1 MTNIDVMKYREL
13 IQFEPINEVV
23 KFSRLE
29 EEDYRKSLVRNFVF
43 SKDYEKT
50 IIPRICENLDYTQT
64 YRPFQ
69 KDLFSS
75 FDTFGLQIVGNY
87 GTGKSHL
94 MSLVSLIA
102 ENPEYLPLVSN
113 DNAKAALESIAGKY
127 KIVRFE
133 LGNNQELWDIICYQV
148 DKKLREFGVDYSIAA
163 DNSLEAYAKKLENM
177 MSCFEEK
184 FPDKGLIIIIDEM
197 LSYLKGRSEPG
208 KLNRDLAVLQALG
221 QYSDHS
227 KFRMMFGVQEMIYN
241 APEFQFAAEMLQK
254 VNDRYIDITITKQD
268 VQFVVQHRLL
278 KKTDAQKGQISEHL
292 SKFTEYFTDLHANF
306 NDYVELYPVNPTY
319 FDNFSQIKI
328 GKAQREVLKTL
339 TQKFQS
345 ILDDDVPSAA
355 PGLICYDSYWDD
367 LKASDMQTDPDI
379 RKITEVMST
388 VHQKIDE
395 NYTGIRAKK
404 APLAKRIANACA
416 IKILQDSLQKQ
427 NGISAE
433 NLVDDLCYLDA
444 TCIDREMLLDV
455 ISTTAKQIITA
466 TQGQYFEKS
475 ETNQEFH
482 LRIEGGVNYEQKVKD
497 FASQMNDAVKDAH
510 FFNFLV
516 EYLPIEVEQYR
527 REFKI
532 FKHKID
538 WKSHKTMLDGYI
550 FMGNPAERSTTH
562 PEQNFYIYFMPIFNK
577 EAMAHGD
584 EADSIYVQMDKV
596 SDEMKDLLGL
606 WAAAEALIKG
616 VDSSQ
621 KGFYEQLKKSYA
633 DKLKPI
639 FEKEFREKTE
649 IVYQGQIQNITPGMM
664 VGGSKEQIISNI
676 ASTLLEDYF
685 CNKLPNYPKFTLL
698 QQPLTSDN
706 IANMLKGA
714 RQKIANPLVA
724 NRNSEAILAGLG
736 LLSENQLSVTNSI
749 YANSI
754 KAMLEA
760 KGEGQVLNRDEII
773 YQFWEA
779 DYRSKDFDIDASFEF
794 LVLAAMVALGEI
806 EIDYP
811 GGKNINA
818 INLKEIVDITPD
830 YAYSFSHIKRPAGMN
845 IPAVKELFK
854 GITGKDMSSQLEN
867 PEAYAQLVTDAKTL
881 ASKVVTLDNK
891 IKHGLMI
898 DDQEVLAPLTASSM
912 SAKFIALAGL
922 CDKVQAYN
930 TPARM
935 RNLPWSVEQL
945 QGVFAAIP
953 MMTDAENALKFQEEF
968 KHKVSYLNQAKQY
981 IADDDFKREIDESIA
996 KLAEKA
1002 QSIGNDTIINA
1013 YKAELDKLA
1022 ERYAEWYVSE
1032 YERLHINEFELNKK
1046 NLIQRSDANIV
1057 CGAAYGEDFI
1067 TIKSQYIAW
1076 EDKMSMLTLKQS
1088 YVNKQSVLN
1097 VPYQN
1102 FNPLNF
1108 IGKTLPKLEDL
1119 KTELD
1124 EIYAAVDKSLHEIL
1138 SDQNLLNNA
1147 ADALDDSEKK
1157 LVEKFKNDSTTAQN
1171 VNKIISI
1178 IQKLHKGINKI
1189 EITEQDIRD
1198 VLNRP
1203 MTPEDAI
1210 KALTNLIKSKSFGA
1224 SADTTRIILK

>member
-1 MTNIDVMKYREL
+1 MIYRDL

-29 EEDYRKSLVRNFVF
+29 EADYRKSLVKNFVF
-43 SKDYEKT
+43 SKAYEET

-64 YRPFQ
+64 FRPFQ
-69 KDLFSS
+69 KDLFSG

-102 ENPEYLPLVSN
+102 EDADFLSLVSN
-113 DNAKAALESIAGKY
+113 EKAKEALEHIAGKY

-133 LGNNQELWDIICYQV
+133 LGNDQELWDIICYQI
-148 DKKLREFGVDYSIAA
+148 DKKLKEFGVDYSITA
-163 DNSLEAYAKKLENM
+163 DTSLDQYAVKLAKMMAHFEAKYA
-177 MSCFEEK
+177 
-184 FPDKGLIIIIDEM
+184 DKGLIIIIDEM

-227 KFRMMFGVQEMIYN
+227 KFRMIFGVQEMIYN

-254 VNDRYIDITITKQD
+254 VNDRYIDIAITKQD

-278 KKTDAQKGQISEHL
+278 KKTDAQKDQIRTHL
-292 SKFTEYFTDLHANF
+292 NKFTEFFTDLHANF
-306 NDYVELYPVNPTY
+306 EEYVELFPVNPTY
-319 FDNFSQIKI
+319 FDNFSLIKI

-339 TQKFQS
+339 TQKFQA
-345 ILDDDVPSAA
+345 ILDEDVPTVA

-388 VHQKIDE
+388 VHQKIEE
-395 NYTGIRAKK
+395 NFTGVRAKK

-427 NGISAE
+427 NGVSAE

-444 TCIDREMLLDV
+444 TCIDRGMLLEV
-455 ISTTAKQIITA
+455 IGATAKQIITA

-497 FASQMNDAVKDAH
+497 FAAQMSDSTKDAH

-577 EAMAHGD
+577 ESMTHGD
-584 EADSIYVQMDKV
+584 EADSIYVQLDKV
-596 SDEMKDLLGL
+596 SDEMKELLGW
-606 WAAAEALIKG
+606 WAASEALIKS

-621 KGFYEQLKKSYA
+621 RGFYEQLKKQYA

-639 FEKEFREKTE
+639 FEREFREKTE
-649 IVYQGQIQNITPGMM
+649 IIYQGTKQNITPSMM

-685 CNKLPNYPKFTLL
+685 CAQLPNYPKFSLL
-698 QQPLTSDN
+698 QSPLTSEN

-714 RQKIANPLVA
+714 RQKIANPQIA

-736 LLSENQLSVTNSI
+736 LLSENQLSVENSI

-754 KAMLEA
+754 KSLLEN

-773 YQFWEA
+773 YQFWES
-779 DYRSKDFDIDASFEF
+779 DYRSKDFNIDAAFEF
-794 LVLAAMVALGEI
+794 LVLGAMVALGEI

-818 INLKEIVDITPD
+818 TNIKEIVDITPD
-830 YAYSFSHIKRPAGMN
+830 YAYSFSHIKKPVGMN
-845 IPAVKELFK
+845 IPAVKALFL
-854 GITGKDMSSQLEN
+854 GITGKDMSAQLDN
-867 PEAYAQLVTDAKTL
+867 PATYAQLVADAKTL
-881 ASKVVTLDNK
+881 ASKVITLDSK
-891 IKHGLMI
+891 IKHGLSI
-898 DDQEVLAPLTASSM
+898 DGQEVLPSLTATSM

-922 CDKVQAYN
+922 CDKIQSYN
-930 TPARM
+930 TAARM
-935 RNLPWSVEQL
+935 RHLPWSAQQL
-945 QGVFAAIP
+945 QGVFEAIP
-953 MMTDAENALKFQEEF
+953 MIADAEKALKFTDEF

-981 IADDDFKREIDESIA
+981 IADEAFKKEIDEAIE
-996 KLAEKA
+996 KLATKA
-1002 QSIGNDTIINA
+1002 QSIGNDAIINA
-1013 YKAELDKLA
+1013 YKAELEALA
-1022 ERYAEWYVSE
+1022 DRYAEWYISE
-1032 YERLHINEFELNKK
+1032 YDRVHINEFELNKK
-1046 NLIQRSDANIV
+1046 NIILNSDANSV
-1057 CGAAYGEDFI
+1057 CDAAYNQDFI
-1067 TIKSQYIAW
+1067 SVRAQYIAW

-1088 YVNKQSVLN
+1088 LVNKQSVLN

-1108 IGKTLPKLEDL
+1108 INKTLPKLEDL
-1119 KTELD
+1119 SAELD
-1124 EIYAAVDKSLHEIL
+1124 EIYNAIDKSLHEIL
-1138 SDQNLLNNA
+1138 SDQNLLTNA
-1147 ADALDDSEKK
+1147 ADALDEGEKK
-1157 LVEKFKNDSTTAQN
+1157 MVEKFKDQQTTGAN
-1171 VNKIISI
+1171 VAKIISI
-1178 IQKLHKGINKI
+1178 INKLHKGINKI

-1210 KALTNLIKSKSFGA
+1210 KALTQLIKSRSFGA
-1224 SADTTRIILK
+1224 NSDITRIILK

>member
-1 MTNIDVMKYREL
+1 MKYRD
-13 IQFEPINEVV
+13 IIKFDPINEVV
-23 KFSRLE
+23 KFSRLGE
-29 EEDYRKSLVRNFVF
+29 ENYRTSLVRNFVF

-64 YRPFQ
+64 YRPFH
-69 KDLFSS
+69 KDS
-75 FDTFGLQIVGNY
+75 FRGFDSFGLQIVGNY

-94 MSLVSLIA
+94 MSLISLIA
-102 ENPEYLPLVSN
+102 ETPDYLTLVSN
-113 DNAKAALESIAGKY
+113 YNAKKTLQAIAGKY

-133 LGNNQELWDIICYQV
+133 LGNNQELWDIVCYQI
-148 DKKLREFGVDYSIAA
+148 DKRLHEFGVDYSIAA
-163 DNSLEAYAKKLENM
+163 DTSLDQYAMKLAKMMAHFEA
-177 MSCFEEK
+177 K
-184 FPDKGLIIIIDEM
+184 FPDKGLLVIIDEM

-241 APEFQFAAEMLQK
+241 AAEFQFAAEMLQK

-268 VQFVVQHRLL
+268 VQYVVQHRLL
-278 KKTDAQKGQISEHL
+278 KKTDDQKDLIRKHL
-292 SKFTEYFTDLHANF
+292 NKFTGYFSDLHANF
-306 NDYVELYPVNPTY
+306 EYYVELYPVNPSY
-319 FDNFSQIKI
+319 FDNFSLIKI

-345 ILDDDVPSAA
+345 ILDDEIPEIA

-395 NYTGIRAKK
+395 NFIGARAKK

-427 NGISAE
+427 NGVSAE

-444 TCIDREMLLDV
+444 TCIDRDMLVDV
-455 ISTTAKQIITA
+455 ISTTAMQIITA

-532 FKHKID
+532 FKHKIN

-577 EAMAHGD
+577 DSMTHGD
-584 EADSIYVQMDKV
+584 EADSIYVQLDQV
-596 SDEMKDLLGL
+596 SDEMKELLGY
-606 WAAAEALIKG
+606 WSASEALIKS

-621 KGFYEQLKKSYA
+621 KVFYEQLKKSYA
-633 DKLKPI
+633 GKLRPI
-639 FEKEFREKTE
+639 FERDFREKTK
-649 IVYQGQIQNITPGMM
+649 IVYQGQLQNITPSMM

-685 CNKLPNYPKFTLL
+685 CSKLPNYPKFTLL
-698 QQPLTSDN
+698 QQPLTPEN
-706 IANMLKGA
+706 LANMLKGA

-736 LLSENQLSVTNSI
+736 LLSDNQLSMSNSI
-749 YANSI
+749 YAKSI
-754 KAMLEA
+754 KDRLEA

-773 YQFWEA
+773 YQFWES
-779 DYRSKDFDIDASFEF
+779 DYRSKDFDIDAAFEF
-794 LVLAAMVALGEI
+794 LVLATMVSLGEI

-818 INLKEIVDITPD
+818 TNIKEIVDITPE
-830 YAYSFSHIKRPAGMN
+830 YAYSFSHIKKPRGMN
-845 IPAVKELFK
+845 VPAVKALFL
-854 GITGKDMSSQLEN
+854 GITGKDMSSQLQN
-867 PEAYAQLVTDAKTL
+867 PEAYAQLVTDAKAL

-891 IKHGLMI
+891 IKNGLMI
-898 DDQEVLAPLTASSM
+898 DGQEVLPRLTASQM
-912 SAKFIALAGL
+912 SAKFSALAGL
-922 CDKVQAYN
+922 CDKVQSYN
-930 TPARM
+930 TPAKM
-935 RNLPWSVEQL
+935 RNLPWSAEQL
-945 QGVFAAIP
+945 QGVFTAIP
-953 MMTDAENALKFQEEF
+953 MMSDAEKALKFQEEF
-968 KHKVSYLNQAKQY
+968 QHRVSYLNQAKQY
-981 IADDDFKREIDESIA
+981 IADERFKKEIDDAIG
-996 KLAEKA
+996 KLATKA
-1002 QSIGNDTIINA
+1002 ESIGNDCVINA
-1013 YKAELDKLA
+1013 YKSELEALA
-1022 ERYAEWYVSE
+1022 DRYADWYIAE
-1032 YERLHINEFELNKK
+1032 YDRLHINEFEYNKK
-1046 NLIQRSDANIV
+1046 NSILRSDANTV
-1057 CGAAYGEDFI
+1057 CNAAYGEDFI
-1067 TIKSQYIAW
+1067 TVKAQYIAW
-1076 EDKMSMLTLKQS
+1076 EEKMSMLTLKQS
-1088 YVNKQSVLN
+1088 CVNKQSVLN

-1102 FNPLNF
+1102 FNPLNY

-1119 KTELD
+1119 QAELD
-1124 EIYAAVDKSLHEIL
+1124 GIYNAIDKSLHEIL
-1138 SDQNLLNNA
+1138 SDQNLLANA
-1147 ADALDDSEKK
+1147 ADALDASEKK
-1157 LVEKFKNDSTTAQN
+1157 LVEKFKNDTTTGQN
-1171 VNKIISI
+1171 VNQIISI
-1178 IQKLHKGINKI
+1178 IRKLHRGINKI
-1189 EITEQDIRD
+1189 VITEQDIRD

-1210 KALTNLIKSKSFGA
+1210 RALSNLIKSKSFG
-1224 SADTTRIILK
+1224 SNADITRIILK

>member
-1 MTNIDVMKYREL
+1 MKYKEL

-69 KDLFSS
+69 KDLFSG

-102 ENPEYLPLVSN
+102 ENKDYLPLISN
-113 DNAKAALESIAGKY
+113 ESAKEALGAIAGKY
-127 KIVRFE
+127 KIIRFE
-133 LGNNQELWDIICYQV
+133 LGNDQELWDIICYQI
-148 DKKLREFGVDYSIAA
+148 DKRLKDFGVNYSILA
-163 DNSLEAYAKKLENM
+163 DTSLDQYSVKLAKM
-177 MSCFEEK
+177 MAHFE
-184 FPDKGLIIIIDEM
+184 DKYPEHGLIIIIDEM

-227 KFRMMFGVQEMIYN
+227 KFRMIFGVQEQIYN

-268 VQFVVQHRLL
+268 VQYVVQHRLL
-278 KKTDAQKGQISEHL
+278 KKTDGQKEQIRQHL
-292 SKFTEYFTDLHANF
+292 AKYVEFFTDLHSNF
-306 NDYVELYPVNPTY
+306 EEYVELYPVNPSY

-345 ILDDDVPSAA
+345 ILDDEVPSDA
-355 PGLICYDSYWDD
+355 PGLICYDSYWND

-379 RKITEVMST
+379 RRITEIMST
-388 VHQKIDE
+388 VHQKIDD
-395 NYTGIRAKK
+395 NFTGIRARK

-427 NGISAE
+427 NGVSSE

-444 TCIDREMLLDV
+444 TCIDRSMLMDV
-455 ISTTAKQIITA
+455 IDTTAKQIITA

-475 ETNQEFH
+475 ETNQEYH

-497 FASQMNDAVKDAH
+497 FASQMSDSIKDAH

-577 EAMAHGD
+577 EAMAHAN
-584 EADSIYVQMDKV
+584 EPDSIYVHLDKV
-596 SDEMKDLLGL
+596 SDEMKELIGL
-606 WAAAEALIKG
+606 WAASEALIKS
-616 VDSSQ
+616 VDTSQ
-621 KGFYEQLKKSYA
+621 KSFYMQLKKSYA
-633 DKLKPI
+633 DKLKPV
-639 FEKEFREKTE
+639 FEREFRDKTE
-649 IVYQGQIQNITPGMM
+649 IYYQGVIQNISPGML
-664 VGGSKEQIISNI
+664 VGGSKEQVISNI
-676 ASTLLEDYF
+676 ASALLEDYF
-685 CNKLPNYPKFTLL
+685 CNQLPNYPKFTLL
-698 QQPLTSDN
+698 QQPLTSEN
-706 IANMLKGA
+706 IGNMLKGA
-714 RQKIANPLVA
+714 RQKIANPLLA

-736 LLSENQLSVTNSI
+736 LLHENKLSVENSI
-749 YANSI
+749 YANSL
-754 KAMLEA
+754 KQKLEE
-760 KGEGQVLNRDEII
+760 KGQGQVLNRDEII
-773 YQFWEA
+773 YQFWES
-779 DYRSKDFDIDASFEF
+779 DYRSVDFHIDAAFEF
-794 LVLAAMVALGEI
+794 LVLSTMVALGEI

-818 INLKEIVDITPD
+818 TNIKEIVDITPD
-830 YAYSFSHIKRPAGMN
+830 YAYSFSHIKRPRGMN
-845 IPAVKELFK
+845 VPAVKELFL
-854 GITGKDMSSQLEN
+854 GITGKDMTSQLDN
-867 PEAYAQLVTDAKTL
+867 PESYAQLLHDAKLL
-881 ASKVVTLDNK
+881 ATKVVTLDNK

-898 DDQEVLAPLTASSM
+898 DGKEVLSQADGNAM
-912 SAKFIALAGL
+912 SIKFAALVGL
-922 CDKVQAYN
+922 CDRVQAYN
-930 TPARM
+930 SQAKM
-935 RNLPWSVEQL
+935 RNLPWSAEEL
-945 QGVFAAIP
+945 QGVFSAKALISE
-953 MMTDAENALKFQEEF
+953 AEKYLKFQEEF
-968 KHKVSYLNQAKQY
+968 KIKISYLNQAIQY
-981 IADDDFKREIDESIA
+981 IADKDFESEIEAAINEVG
-996 KLAEKA
+996 EKA
-1002 QSIGNDTIINA
+1002 KYIGNDSVINA
-1013 YKAELDKLA
+1013 YKQKLDALA
-1022 ERYAEWYVSE
+1022 DRYADWYVAE
-1032 YERLHINEFELNKK
+1032 YDRLHINEFEFTK
-1046 NLIQRSDANIV
+1046 
-1057 CGAAYGEDFI
+1057 
-1067 TIKSQYIAW
+1067 KSQIQHSDTKAVCDVAYAQDFLTVKAQYIEW
-1076 EDKMSMLTLKQS
+1076 ERKMSMLTIKQS
-1088 YVNKQSVLN
+1088 HVTKANVLN

-1102 FNPLNF
+1102 FNPKSYQNQ
-1108 IGKTLPKLEDL
+1108 TLPKLEDL
-1119 KTELD
+1119 KNELD
-1124 EIYAAVDKSLHEIL
+1124 EIYNAIDKSLHEIL
-1138 SDQNLLNNA
+1138 TDQNLLNNA
-1147 ADALDDSEKK
+1147 ADALEDSEKK
-1157 LVEKFKNDSTTAQN
+1157 LVEKYKSEQTTAQN
-1171 VNKIISI
+1171 VEKIIKI
-1178 IQKLHKGINKI
+1178 IHKLHKGIKKI
-1189 EITEQDIRD
+1189 EITEQDIRE

-1210 KALTNLIKSKSFGA
+1210 KALTKMIKDKSFGA
-1224 SADTTRIILK
+1224 NSDITRIILK

>member
-1 MTNIDVMKYREL
+1 MKYRDI

-23 KFSRLE
+23 KFSRLD

-50 IIPRICENLDYTQT
+50 IIPRICENLDYTQV

-69 KDLFSS
+69 KDRSKGFE
-75 FDTFGLQIVGNY
+75 TFGLQIVGNY

-102 ENPEYLPLVSN
+102 ENPDYLSLVSN
-113 DNAKAALESIAGKY
+113 VNAKSALEAIAGKY

-148 DKKLREFGVDYSIAA
+148 DKKLKEYGVEYSITA
-163 DNSLEAYAKKLENM
+163 DTSLDQYAVKLAKM
-177 MSCFEEK
+177 MAHFESK

-278 KKTDAQKGQISEHL
+278 KKTDAQKEQIRGHL
-292 SKFTEYFTDLHANF
+292 NKFTEYFTDLHSNF
-306 NDYVELYPVNPTY
+306 ENYVELYPVNPSY

-339 TQKFQS
+339 TQKFQA
-345 ILDDDVPSAA
+345 ILDDEVPANA

-367 LKASDMQTDPDI
+367 LKSSDMQTDPDI

-395 NYTGIRAKK
+395 NFTGIRIKK
-404 APLAKRIANACA
+404 VSLAKRIANACA
-416 IKILQDSLQKQ
+416 IKILQDSLLKQ

-433 NLVDDLCYLDA
+433 NLVDDLCYLDS
-444 TCIDREMLLDV
+444 TCINREMLLDV

-475 ETNQEFH
+475 ETNQEYH

-497 FASQMNDAVKDAH
+497 FAVQMSDSIKDAH

-516 EYLPIEVEQYR
+516 EYLPIEQEQYR

-562 PEQNFYIYFMPIFNK
+562 PEQKFYIYFMPIFNK
-577 EAMAHGD
+577 ASMQHGD
-584 EADSIYVQMDKV
+584 EPDSIYVKLDKV
-596 SDEMKDLLGL
+596 SEEMKELLGW

-621 KGFYEQLKKSYA
+621 KGFYVQLKKSYA
-633 DKLKPI
+633 EKLMPI

-685 CNKLPNYPKFTLL
+685 CAKLPNYPKFTLL

-706 IANMLKGA
+706 LANMLKGA
-714 RQKIANPLVA
+714 RQKIANPLIA

-736 LLSENQLSVTNSI
+736 LLQENQLSISNSI

-754 KAMLEA
+754 KNQLEA
-760 KGEGQVLNRDEII
+760 KGNGQVLNRDEII
-773 YQFWEA
+773 YQFWES
-779 DYRSKDFDIDASFEF
+779 DYRSKDFDIDAAFEF
-794 LVLAAMVALGEI
+794 LVLGAMVSLGEI

-818 INLKEIVDITPD
+818 TNIKDIIDVTPD
-830 YAYSFSHIKRPAGMN
+830 YAYSFSHVKRPRGMN
-845 IPAVKELFK
+845 VPAVKTLFL
-854 GITGKDMSSQLEN
+854 GITGKDMSSQLQN
-867 PEAYAQLVTDAKTL
+867 PEAYAQLVTAAKAL
-881 ASKVVTLDNK
+881 ASKVITIDNK
-891 IKHGLMI
+891 IKNGLKI
-898 DDQEVLAPLTASSM
+898 DGQEVLSSYDAATM
-912 SAKFIALAGL
+912 SAKFVVLAGL
-922 CDKVQAYN
+922 CDKIQAYN

-935 RNLPWSVEQL
+935 RNLPWSAEQL
-945 QGVFAAIP
+945 QTVFAAIP
-953 MMTDAENALKFQEEF
+953 MITDAENALSFQKEF
-968 KHKVSYLNQAKQY
+968 RDKISYLNQAKQY
-981 IADDDFKREIDESIA
+981 IVDEEFKKEIDDAIGKVA
-996 KLAEKA
+996 TKA
-1002 QSIGNDTIINA
+1002 QSIGNDSIINA
-1013 YKAELDKLA
+1013 YKAELDALA
-1022 ERYAEWYVSE
+1022 ERYADWYISE
-1032 YERLHINEFELNKK
+1032 YDRLHINEFELNKK
-1046 NLIQRSDANIV
+1046 SMILRSDQNSV
-1057 CGAAYGEDFI
+1057 CNAAYGEDFI
-1067 TIKSQYIAW
+1067 TVKSQYIEW
-1076 EDKMSMLTLKQS
+1076 ERKMSMLTIKQS
-1088 YVNKQSVLN
+1088 YVNKQTVLN
-1097 VPYQN
+1097 IPYQN

-1108 IGKTLPKLEDL
+1108 IGEQLPKLDDL
-1119 KTELD
+1119 KNELD
-1124 EIYAAVDKSLHEIL
+1124 EIYTAIDKSLHEIL
-1138 SDQNLLNNA
+1138 SDQNLLANA
-1147 ADALDDSEKK
+1147 ADALDDNEKK
-1157 LVEKFKNDSTTAQN
+1157 LVEKFKDQQTTSGN
-1171 VNKIISI
+1171 VVKIISI
-1178 IQKLHKGINKI
+1178 INKLHKGINKI

-1210 KALTNLIKSKSFGA
+1210 KALTQLIKSRSFGA
-1224 SADTTRIILK
+1224 NSDITRIILK